1 MEESKVVEELVN
13 NINTHKATDNVV
25 NIVHEKNMCKA
36 AVRLNTY
43 GSAYQYRLNNKEVY
57 LVKEDV
63 KGVYKTFAYIRCS
76 KSSNDG
82 CNFCHI
88 HDRMNKLNSS
98 GVKVFDKDVIPQN
111 LSDKT
116 RWLAN
121 LKDEYFDNMRKK
133 KKKEETNSFVFP
145 NETDPVLLILNNK
158 KSKICSML
166 YTYATQ
172 LLKDIDIKEPLNPV
186 SEVKKQI
193 KKEVKK
199 EKNIKY
205 QLNEENVKKIP
216 HILPKIHEDEIEDE
230 IEDIKS
236 IVSEEVISSSDEESE
251 KIDEEP
257 ELEPDDE
264 IYTNDGQ
271 QFYIKNTTVYKA
283 DGDDGCAE
291 VGELIEIVQKHHT
304 IKYNEKYYS
313 IFHKDNHVRKGVIY
327 ICIISNKVFNAK
339 MKHIGKAK
347 KTGLNT
353 YELVFP
359 DEI

>member
-1 MEESKVVEELVN
+1 MEESKVVQELVN
-13 NINTHKATDNVV
+13 NINTHKTTENVV

-43 GSAYQYRLNNKEVY
+43 GSAYQYRLNNKDVY

-63 KGVYKTFAYIRCS
+63 KGIYKTYAYIRCS
-76 KSSNDG
+76 KSSNEG
-82 CNFCHI
+82 CSFCHI

-98 GVKVFDKDVIPQN
+98 GVKVFDRDVIPQN

-121 LKDEYFDNMRKK
+121 LKDEFFDNMRKK
-133 KKKEETNSFVFP
+133 KKKEETNSFVFS
-145 NETDPVLLILNNK
+145 NEADPVLLILNNK

-172 LLKDIDIKEPLNPV
+172 LLKDIDVKEPLN
-186 SEVKKQI
+186 EVKKQI
-193 KKEVKK
+193 KKE
-199 EKNIKY
+199 KNIKS
-205 QLNEENVKKIP
+205 QLNEENVKKIVQ
-216 HILPKIHEDEIEDE
+216 ILPKIHEDEIEDE
-230 IEDIKS
+230 IEDITS
-236 IVSEEVISSSDEESE
+236 IISEEVINSSDEVSE
-251 KIDEEP
+251 KDDEEP

-264 IYTNDGQ
+264 IFTNDGQ
-271 QFYIKNTTVYKA
+271 NFYIKNTTVYKA
-283 DGDDGCAE
+283 DGVDGCAE

-347 KTGLNT
+347 KTGSNT

-359 DEI
+359 DEL